1 MIETCDV
8 AIIGAGPAGANA
20 GIMAASQGCHTIII
34 DEQAMPGGQ
43 IWRAKSEAI
52 KSAPMTP
59 EIIDGDK
66 LRVSIAESNLTH
78 IANARVWQIE
88 RELDEWV
95 LHFTINGRSEKIGAK
110 VLILATGAREYVQPT
125 PGWTLPGVIGLAG
138 ATALMKR
145 DLLTPGK
152 RTVVSGTGPLVFFVA
167 SEIRRLGGEVAAIV
181 TPNSRADWLRALP
194 SMSYRI
200 DLLRRGFVWV
210 ADLLLAG
217 IPIFW
222 RHAIKQIDGETK
234 VQSVKVTKLGND
246 WSPKGPAH
254 LLEADSVC
262 LGHGLQ
268 AASEASQLLG
278 IDVKYQLE
286 LGGWVPEVQEDGIT
300 KINGLF
306 ICGDGAG
313 IRGAAAA
320 EIQGKLAGLSAAK
333 SIRPEVNSSNL
344 ALLNSYR
351 RASRFGMAMTGLSI
365 PRKGFQKLITQET
378 IVCRCESLL
387 RCDIENEIETGA
399 ATTNAVKS
407 GSRAG
412 MGPCGGK
419 YCQSTIAKIIADREN
434 QSEEKIAPPTP
445 RPPLRPV
452 SASALSGE
460 FEYTDLQI
468 PKPAPL

>member
-95 LHFTINGRSEKIGAK
+95 LHFIINGRSEKIGAK

-167 SEIRRLGGEVAAIV
+167 SEIRRREIG
-181 TPNSRADWLRALP
+181 RAH
-194 SMSYRI
+194 
-200 DLLRRGFVWV
+200 V
-210 ADLLLAG
+210 
-217 IPIFW
+217 
-222 RHAIKQIDGETK
+222 
-234 VQSVKVTKLGND
+234 
-246 WSPKGPAH
+246 
-254 LLEADSVC
+254 
-262 LGHGLQ
+262 
-268 AASEASQLLG
+268 
-278 IDVKYQLE
+278 
-286 LGGWVPEVQEDGIT
+286 
-300 KINGLF
+300 
-306 ICGDGAG
+306 
-313 IRGAAAA
+313 
-320 EIQGKLAGLSAAK
+320 
-333 SIRPEVNSSNL
+333 
-344 ALLNSYR
+344 
-351 RASRFGMAMTGLSI
+351 
-365 PRKGFQKLITQET
+365 
-378 IVCRCESLL
+378 
-387 RCDIENEIETGA
+387 
-399 ATTNAVKS
+399 
-407 GSRAG
+407 
-412 MGPCGGK
+412 
-419 YCQSTIAKIIADREN
+419 
-434 QSEEKIAPPTP
+434 
-445 RPPLRPV
+445 
-452 SASALSGE
+452 
-460 FEYTDLQI
+460 
-468 PKPAPL
+468 